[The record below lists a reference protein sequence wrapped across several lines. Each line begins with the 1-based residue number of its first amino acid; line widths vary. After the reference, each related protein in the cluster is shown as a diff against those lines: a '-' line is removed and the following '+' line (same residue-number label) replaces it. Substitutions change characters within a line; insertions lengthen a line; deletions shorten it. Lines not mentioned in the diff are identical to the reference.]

1 MDGWN
6 FQYEG
11 DDAVGVGPAAGLPK
25 RSATATLPAESRKSY
40 IDSVDAAFTAAK
52 AKEFESQGYTVI
64 DGLFG
69 DSWASAFRSEIQWL
83 AKHQVLRPNE
93 TQFTDTKATTTGG
106 SSSSSAASTPAA
118 RQLRHTKPHIHELD
132 LHHAVARKLVPEFN
146 ALFERFWLAKGTKA
160 VTVKLQYNDGGGGC
174 FPLHYDNPGRPN
186 NRVVTCLVY
195 LNPEWKQGDGGEI
208 QLVPFCGPCVTIPPL
223 HDRLV
228 VFRADRILHRVFL
241 KAKHL
246 QGSTTEAVDML
257 RGSGLQRLVARSVY
271 KEAYEQSLVD
281 CQGASAPCMV
291 QSHQAQVQA
300 SERTPAVAKMVNSL
314 RDLNAKHPQH
324 QPLNQPK

>member
-1 MDGWN
+1 MLVVLLL
-6 FQYEG
+6 Y
-11 DDAVGVGPAAGLPK
+11 VCLSICLPWFFAYIYIIYIHIFVYTY
-25 RSATATLPAESRKSY
+25 SAIILIPCCCYVRTNAEPC
-40 IDSVDAAFTAAK
+40 AAK
-52 AKEFESQGYTVI
+52 
-64 DGLFG
+64 
-69 DSWASAFRSEIQWL
+69 
-83 AKHQVLRPNE
+83 
-93 TQFTDTKATTTGG
+93 
-106 SSSSSAASTPAA
+106 
-118 RQLRHTKPHIHELD
+118 
-132 LHHAVARKLVPEFN
+132 
-146 ALFERFWLAKGTKA
+146 
-160 VTVKLQYNDGGGGC
+160 
-174 FPLHYDNPGRPN
+174 
-186 NRVVTCLVY
+186 
-195 LNPEWKQGDGGEI
+195 
-208 QLVPFCGPCVTIPPL
+208 
-223 HDRLV
+223 
-228 VFRADRILHRVFL
+228 VFL